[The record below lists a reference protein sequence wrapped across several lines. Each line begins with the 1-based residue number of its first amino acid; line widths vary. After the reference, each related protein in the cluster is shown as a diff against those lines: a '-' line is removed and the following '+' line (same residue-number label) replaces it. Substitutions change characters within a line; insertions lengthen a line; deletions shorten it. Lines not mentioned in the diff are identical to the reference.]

1 MPQREGER
9 VCIREKGVESEG
21 GPDKQKRK
29 KREREGGRSHT
40 SSYNSEY
47 IVLIAIISQHID
59 CPFWDTFEPS
69 EAFGNETKPERLER
83 TKTAQFQ

>member
-9 VCIREKGVESEG
+9 VCVRGREWRVREVLINKKE
-21 GPDKQKRK
+21 RK
-29 KREREGGRSHT
+29 EKEGGRSHT
-40 SSYNSEY
+40 SSY
-47 IVLIAIISQHID
+47 IVSIIIVVIAIISQHID
-59 CPFWDTFEPS
+59 CPFWDTFEPF